1 MEYVGTVKAAFL
13 LRICPQ
19 RVRQLLAEGRIEG
32 AFKEG
37 RFWRIPLYNGV
48 PKVISGKRG
57 PKGKWS
63 KQRQRSITRIHVNSN
78 NIKNNIDAEQIEPV
92 VIVRQGSK
100 TFYCHQIDICG
111 PSRIAY
117 SPHQSLPG
125 GARLWLEVEPDVV
138 IMPRDFVS

>member
-48 PKVISGKRG
+48 PKVIPGKRG

-78 NIKNNIDAEQIEPV
+78 NIKNNIDSEHIEPV

-117 SPHQSLPG
+117 SPHQSIPG
-125 GARLWLEVEPDVV
+125 GARVWIEVEPDVV
-138 IMPRDFVS
+138 IMPRNFVS

>member
-19 RVRQLLAEGRIEG
+19 RVRQLLAEGRIKG

-37 RFWRIPLYNGV
+37 RFWQIPLYNGV
-48 PKVISGKRG
+48 PKVIAGKRG
-57 PKGKWS
+57 PQGKWS
-63 KQRQRSITRIHVNSN
+63 KQRQKSLTRIHVNSN
-78 NIKNNIDAEQIEPV
+78 NIKNNIGSEQIEPV
-92 VIVRQGSK
+92 VIVRQGTK

-117 SPHQSLPG
+117 SPHKSLPG
-125 GARLWLEVEPDVV
+125 GARLWIEVEPE
-138 IMPRDFVS
+138 IMIIPRDFAS

>member
-1 MEYVGTVKAAFL
+1 M
-13 LRICPQ
+13 
-19 RVRQLLAEGRIEG
+19 
-32 AFKEG
+32 
-37 RFWRIPLYNGV
+37 YNGV
-48 PKVISGKRG
+48 PKVIPGKRG

-78 NIKNNIDAEQIEPV
+78 NIKNNIDSEHIEPV

-117 SPHQSLPG
+117 SPHQSIPG
-125 GARLWLEVEPDVV
+125 GARVWIEVEPDVV
-138 IMPRDFVS
+138 IMPRNFVS